1 MLQDLIDEQRKLY
14 DRRDLLYTDMLLPFD
29 YYQDG
34 VFITRDNKLVKILY
48 VMPTQFILQSPK
60 EQEAIL
66 DAFTVWAN
74 RSINKVQFKVIRKEP
89 DIDALLSDMLKYAMV
104 NENIRPFVEDETQLV
119 IDTAKKYCVKKHF
132 LMIFEYKPRGEYIN
146 AVLEEQI
153 DDFNMQMYMTCSDIT
168 SFGVKAIDLTNEQL
182 FDFLYREFNPRTSKK
197 VGFASRVERIH
208 EDNKKIFG
216 ENKLPPQVPV
226 QMLIAPTE
234 VNTRKNSEY
243 IIVDGMY
250 QMRIG
255 IKTDGYPLSINI
267 FNIFQ
272 TILNQIEDI
281 DVDMFIEKV
290 KKDTFLTHTNVS
302 EKMNKLINPV
312 NEGAEKKKGFEE
324 INTVRA
330 SNEYMVRAI
339 QQDDEIYYIGIILT
353 IKAYTI
359 DNLYDQK
366 NEVLKCFS
374 DKAWKFTNFKREQE
388 AAFVSTMPFCNCNSA
403 IWNDIK
409 QNITGSTLAQFF
421 PFISAEYMESGGILI
436 GINQID
442 RSLAY
447 INNFDTRMHNNAN
460 IAVYGQSGMGKTYTT
475 SLLCSRFAAQGVPV
489 YIISPDKSDEFAR
502 ITKEINGI
510 YIDPTIRGG
519 ASVNLF
525 DIYPQEAPD
534 EALVGSDF
542 QMKSLRDEKI
552 MEIQTFFDLY
562 LSREKDIMTQ
572 GELSSIGILL
582 VELYA
587 RFGITEDNNSLYID
601 PNDKS
606 KGLKKMPIFE
616 DFYNLICEVNER
628 EDIDYHLPRDFK
640 NIVAVFVKGTY
651 NFLNCE
657 TNIDRNN
664 PFIVFALENL
674 KQSPDIQAAVTHM
687 MLQFAYAKVKEDKTI
702 KKLLFSDEL
711 SVLLNNP
718 KTAIQVKTL
727 AKMIRAYGGAFMFA
741 TQSPADARLEDVGDA
756 LMSEFPIALIHGTDV
771 GKEAWQ
777 AIIEKFNFTDAE
789 VYQYKKFERGNIYIS
804 TNGKRFPVTVVA
816 SPKQHYMITT
826 DRSDMEQLV
835 SKRKKENTTL

>member
-1 MLQDLIDEQRKLY
+1 MLKDEIENLRNLY
-14 DRRDLLYTDMLLPFD
+14 DKRDLLYTDMLMPFD
-29 YYQDG
+29 YYKDG
-34 VFITRDNKLVKILY
+34 IFITKDNQLVKILY
-48 VMPTQFILQSPK
+48 IIPTQFILQAPK

-74 RSINKVQFKVIRKEP
+74 RNINKVQFKMIRKEP
-89 DIDALLSDMLKYAMV
+89 DIDALLESMFAYASRNKNV
-104 NENIRPFVEDETQLV
+104 LPFVEDEAQLV
-119 IDTAKKYCVKKHF
+119 IDTAQKYCVKKHF
-132 LMIFEYKPRGEYIN
+132 LMIFEYKPRGEYVN

-153 DDFNMQMYMTCSDIT
+153 DDFNSQMDMTCSDIT
-168 SFGVKAIDLTNEQL
+168 SFGVRALDITNEQL
-182 FDFLYREFNPRTSKK
+182 FDFLYKEFNPRTSKE
-197 VGFASRVERIH
+197 VSFEQRISRIH
-208 EDNKKIFG
+208 EDTKKIFG
-216 ENKLPPQVPV
+216 EDKIPPEVPL
-226 QMLIAPTE
+226 QMLLAPTE
-234 VNTRKNSEY
+234 VNTRKSSEY

-255 IKTDGYPLSINI
+255 IKTDGYPLSVSV
-267 FNIFQ
+267 FNLFE
-272 TILNQIEDI
+272 TLLNQIEDI
-281 DVDMFIEKV
+281 DVDLFIEKV
-290 KKDTFLTHTNVS
+290 KKDTFLTHTNMS
-302 EKMNKLINPV
+302 GKMNKLINPA
-312 NEGAEKKKGFEE
+312 NADGAEKKKSYEE
-324 INTVRA
+324 LNTVRA

-359 DNLYDQK
+359 ENLYAQK
-366 NEVLKCFS
+366 NEVLKAFTDRS
-374 DKAWKFTNFKREQE
+374 WKFTNFKMEQE
-388 AAFVSTMPFCNCNSA
+388 AAYVSTMPFCCCNNSL
-403 IWNDIK
+403 WQDIK

-421 PFISAEYMESGGILI
+421 PFISAEYMEYGGILI
-436 GINQID
+436 GTNQID

-447 INNFDTRMHNNAN
+447 INNFDTSLHNNAN

-475 SLLCSRFAAQGVPV
+475 SLVCSRFAAQGVPI

-519 ASVNLF
+519 SSVNLF
-525 DIYPQEAPD
+525 DIYPQAAPD
-534 EALVGSDF
+534 EALVGADF

-587 RFGITEDNNSLYID
+587 RFGITEDNDSLYVD
-601 PNDKS
+601 PNNKD
-606 KGLKKMPIFE
+606 KGLKKMPTFE
-616 DFYNLICEVNER
+616 DFYNLVCEVSER
-628 EDIDYHLPRDFK
+628 EDTDIHLPRDFK

-687 MLQFAYAKVKEDKTI
+687 MLQFAYAKVKEDKTT

-727 AKMIRAYGGAFMFA
+727 AKMIRAYGGSFMFA
-741 TQSPADARLEDVGDA
+741 TQSPADAKSDDVGDA

-771 GKEAWQ
+771 GKDAWQ
-777 AIIEKFNFTDAE
+777 SIISKFNFTEAE
-789 VYQYKKFERGNIYIS
+789 IAKYNHFVRGDIYIS
-804 TNGKRFPVTVVA
+804 TNGKRFPVKVKA
-816 SPKQHYMITT
+816 SQKQHIMITT
-826 DRSDMEQLV
+826 DRSDMERLV
-835 SKRKKENTTL
+835 SEKN